1 MARRRLNKKVALIGS
16 TVFLLL
22 GLGTV
27 VVILKLSRNPAQF
40 IADGDVAWAA
50 KDYDSAR
57 RNYSRAVG
65 LTRSSSDKVD
75 LFFKLADVY
84 REMNDWRRVQACW
97 EQIVTLDPRN
107 VKARVGRLKY
117 SYILADSLS
126 GVGESISG
134 YWKETLTQA
143 TEFMKIAED
152 GKLMD
157 KPKAD
162 WEPSFGTADEPRW
175 GGGARLLGPC
185 LYFIAGRAAFEM
197 ASLGAVSS
205 PDELL
210 NEAQTSL
217 QKARELD
224 PNNVD
229 IYYYLAQVVLQ
240 KGERAASRGSTQEK
254 EASIKQAA
262 DILAQGVEATG
273 KAPQAYVNLLSRKFA
288 AARTGGIAAARTQME
303 ALQPEYQALAEKF
316 PQNPRVFAAVA
327 EFYSVYSAYV
337 GSAAATEALN
347 RATEAIDKAA
357 ALDKNSVLY
366 ARFAARLYYHKYSRY
381 KDEASLRRAIE
392 LAEHGRELPDAQD
405 SPGPRQYAKQAN
417 KLSLCAFLTRCYVDR
432 ILRLDK
438 ASAERTALLAK
449 AEQAVHEIEQIR
461 GSGENPQVVMWQG
474 MLELGKGHTG
484 KAIKGLYAAYEQF
497 KASGSA
503 QQDPFLSYTLA
514 RIFKGTTE
522 VGAVAEFLG
531 SALTAGIIDARPDV
545 LLDYAEVLLQARSYD
560 MALSA
565 VGFFDERFG
574 ETSTSKG
581 FRVEALIG
589 KGHISEAEDALSRL
603 SPDDPNTLR
612 LGLNLARA
620 KNAQLRRA
628 LRKENASADALI
640 TFTPTNPDKE
650 NAGQSAEAIAAELRD
665 GQRREADLM
674 RRLLQAAPKAVEGA
688 DVARLCEMLVAQ
700 KDISTA
706 REVVEAFLKQSADSP
721 EVLPWRGL
729 LSEPDPL
736 NCPQARRAELQE
748 QATGSIADPL
758 RRGLELGLLYQ
769 QRQQFD
775 KAVAQ
780 WREVL
785 KATTPPVDREEPAYL
800 QVRQLSPRHVAASYL
815 FDLARHRKDWPLAE
829 EIAKIA
835 REDNLDDCGGYL
847 FAARLAVAKGENKD
861 ALSDLDECLRQ
872 RPIFSYGYMLRG
884 NVQSMLDNERAAVDD
899 LKKAAALNPIDPLVA
914 KALANALYARNSKLG
929 DKLSSEQKAEAKGA
943 LEHAIYLDPQDTN
956 LLNAYADQVS
966 DGDPMKALALRQTIQ
981 TNAPSVLNAVRL
993 GQLATQIA
1001 LKETDEAKKRA
1012 FFTVAESAFEQARQA
1027 EPANQLML
1035 ESYAEYYR
1043 ARGQSDK
1050 AAQLLAESKDSQL
1063 LWRHYFRIGRSDEA
1077 EKLLLQMYAEPKNK
1091 ADALKGLI
1099 LLAEGAADRD
1109 KVKKYSEELLS
1120 LEDSV
1125 INRLAQIRAYLDVG
1139 LVPEAEQ
1146 QLQSLK
1152 QEYPN
1157 DPRTGLMEALLAK
1170 QQGDLDKAFAL
1181 VNRSLQD
1188 NQQNPALWRLRGE
1201 IGFLK
1206 GDYDQAVADL
1216 KKSRSLE
1223 DDPVTATMLA
1233 KTYLWAG
1240 KDEEAISELQ
1250 GILKRSE
1257 PPLEARLLLESIYL
1271 RLDRKD
1277 ALQQLYT
1284 DTLAQYPDSVDWMNR
1299 AGTFAINQRDYARA
1313 EALYTKAYQIKQQSV
1328 APRSAAEAVRD
1339 LQYAAALDGYLLS
1352 LVLAA
1357 GEPGAAGGAWHPE
1370 KLDKVFQEGAKYVD
1384 TPYGAGALYR
1394 MAEAKKRLGDVE
1406 GTRDYCRKAVSKA
1419 WDDERVA
1426 VEILLQVYMLMGSDE
1441 VSKYCRERLQTT
1453 PDSLAANF
1461 TMFNLAKIKE
1471 DYGEAVNYID
1481 KCIELCPADS
1491 DLQKD
1496 YVAKKA
1502 QILAVAYKK
1511 TSDNAYL
1518 VKAIGL
1524 YESLLEKMPKN
1535 SDVVLNNLAYMLAQN
1550 DQKLDKALE
1559 YAKKALEL
1567 KPNEANYHDTYGYVL
1582 YKNGRN
1588 AEAVQSL
1595 TAATQQYEA
1604 QGTPSPEAYEHLG
1617 MVHEALR
1624 DNKRALAAYRRA
1636 LEVGAGTMPEIMKN
1650 RVNSAIGR
1658 LTQ

>member
-22 GLGTV
+22 GMGTV

-40 IADGDVAWAA
+40 IADADAARVA
-50 KDYDSAR
+50 KDYESAA

-65 LTRSSSDKVD
+65 LTKSSLDKVD
-75 LFFKLADVY
+75 LFFRLSDVY
-84 REMNDWRRVQACW
+84 REMGDWRRVQACW

-152 GKLMD
+152 GKLLD

-175 GGGARLLGPC
+175 GGGARLFGPC
-185 LYFIAGRAAFEM
+185 LYFIAGRAALEM
-197 ASLGAVSS
+197 ASVGAVSS

-210 NEAQTSL
+210 NQAETNL
-217 QKARELD
+217 QKARGLD
-224 PNNVD
+224 PNNADV
-229 IYYYLAQVVLQ
+229 YYYLAQVVLQ
-240 KGERAASRGSTQEK
+240 KGERAASRGSAQEK

-288 AARTGGIAAARTQME
+288 AARTGAVAAVRAQMQ
-303 ALQPEYQALAEKF
+303 ALEPEYQALAEKF

-327 EFYSVYSAYV
+327 EFYSVYSVYV

-347 RATEAIDKAA
+347 RATDAINKAA
-357 ALDKNSVLY
+357 ALDTNSVLY
-366 ARFAARLYYHKYSRY
+366 ARFAARLYYHKYTRY
-381 KDEASLRRAIE
+381 KDEAALGRAIE

-417 KLSLCAFLTRCYVDR
+417 RLSLCAFLTRCYVDR
-432 ILRLDK
+432 ILKLDK
-438 ASAERTALLAK
+438 SSAERTALLAK

-484 KAIKGLYAAYEQF
+484 KAIKSLYAAYEQF

-522 VGAVAEFLG
+522 IGAVAEFLG

-545 LLDYAEVLLQARSYD
+545 VLDYAEVLLQARSYD
-560 MALSA
+560 TALSA
-565 VGFFDERFG
+565 VDFFDERFG
-574 ETSTSKG
+574 ETPTSRG

-589 KGHISEAEDALSRL
+589 KGHISEAEDTLSRL

-612 LGLNLARA
+612 LGLTLARA

-628 LRKENASADALI
+628 LRKETTSADALI
-640 TFTPTNPDKE
+640 TFTPVNPDKD
-650 NAGQSAEAIAAELRD
+650 NAGQSAEGIAAELRD
-665 GQRREADLM
+665 GLHREADLM

-688 DVARLCEMLVAQ
+688 DAARLCQMLVAQ
-700 KDISTA
+700 KNTSTA
-706 REVVEAFLKQSADSP
+706 REIVEAFLKQSPDSP

-748 QATGSIADPL
+748 QAIGSIADPL

-769 QRQQFD
+769 QREQFD

-785 KATTPPVDREEPAYL
+785 KATTPPVDRDEPAYL
-800 QVRQLSPRHVAASYL
+800 QARQLSPRHVAASYL
-815 FDLARHRKDWPLAE
+815 FDLARHQQDWPLAE

-899 LKKAAALNPIDPLVA
+899 LKKAAGLNPIDPLVA
-914 KALANALYARNSKLG
+914 KALANALYARNGKLG
-929 DKLSSEQKAEAKGA
+929 DKLSSEQKAEAKEA

-966 DGDPMKALALRQTIQ
+966 DDEPLKALAMRQTIQ
-981 TNAPSVLNAVRL
+981 TNAPSVQNAVRL

-1001 LKETDEAKKRA
+1001 LKETDEAKKQA

-1027 EPANQLML
+1027 EPANQFML

-1063 LWRHYFRIGRSDEA
+1063 LWRHYFRVGRLDEA

-1091 ADALKGLI
+1091 ADALKGLV
-1099 LLAEGAADRD
+1099 LLAEETADKD
-1109 KVKKYSEELLS
+1109 KVKKYSQELLS

-1125 INRLAQIRAYLDVG
+1125 VNRLAQIRAYLDVG
-1139 LVPEAEQ
+1139 LVQEAQRE
-1146 QLQSLK
+1146 LQSSRQK
-1152 QEYPN
+1152 YPN
-1157 DPRTGLMEALLAK
+1157 DSRTGLMEALLAK
-1170 QQGDLDKAFAL
+1170 QQGDLDKAIDL
-1181 VNRSLQD
+1181 VNRNLQE

-1201 IGFLK
+1201 IEFLK
-1206 GDYDQAVADL
+1206 GGYDQAVADL

-1223 DDPVTATMLA
+1223 DDPATATMLA

-1240 KDEEAISELQ
+1240 KDDEAISELQ
-1250 GILKRSE
+1250 GILKRPE
-1257 PPLEARLLLESIYL
+1257 PPLEARLLLESAYL
-1271 RLDRKD
+1271 RLGRKE
-1277 ALQQLYT
+1277 ALQQLYAE
-1284 DTLAQYPDSVDWMNR
+1284 TLAQYPDSVDWMNR
-1299 AGTFAINQRDYARA
+1299 AGTFAINQHDYARA
-1313 EALYTKAYQIKQQSV
+1313 EELYTKAYQIKQ
-1328 APRSAAEAVRD
+1328 RSATARPAAEAVRD

-1352 LVLAA
+1352 LVLSA

-1370 KLDKVFQEGAKYVD
+1370 KLDNVFQEGAKYVD
-1384 TPYGAGALYR
+1384 TPYGAAALCR

-1406 GTRDYCRKAVSKA
+1406 GARDYCRKAVNKS
-1419 WDDERVA
+1419 WDDERMA

-1441 VSKYCRERLQTT
+1441 VSKYCRERLQTA

-1471 DYGEAVNYID
+1471 DYGEAVSYID
-1481 KCIELCPADS
+1481 KCIELCPVDS
-1491 DLQKD
+1491 DLHKD

-1518 VKAIGL
+1518 AKAIGL

-1535 SDVVLNNLAYMLAQN
+1535 NDVVLNNLAYMLAQN

-1595 TAATQQYEA
+1595 TAAIQQYEA
-1604 QGTPSPEAYEHLG
+1604 QGTPSAETYEHLG
-1617 MVHEALR
+1617 MVQEALR

-1636 LEVGAGTMPEIMKN
+1636 LEVGADAMPEIMKN